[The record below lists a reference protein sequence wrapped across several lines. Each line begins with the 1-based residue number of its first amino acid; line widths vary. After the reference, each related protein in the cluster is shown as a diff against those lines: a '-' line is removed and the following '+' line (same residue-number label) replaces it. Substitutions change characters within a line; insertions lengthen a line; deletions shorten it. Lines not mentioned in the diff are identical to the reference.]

1 MHIISSLLGVQVFNK
16 KSGSRLVKTPS
27 MVVLL
32 NLILDG
38 CTIVVGQPFVVRI
51 SGLLGIE
58 TVALVQVC
66 FLEK

>member
-1 MHIISSLLGVQVFNK
+1 
-16 KSGSRLVKTPS
+16 

-38 CTIVVGQPFVVRI
+38 CTIVVGQPFVVRT

-58 TVALVQVC
+58 TVAVVQVC